1 LEGKVN
7 KARPSVLGSTY
18 FVLMAI
24 FLYLPIFILI
34 MFSFNDA
41 TILAFPLKGFT
52 LDWYRQLGNA
62 RELLIAARNSI
73 WVGVISS
80 FIAVFLGSLAAIAL
94 TKRHMPARNAFLGL
108 ASVPLVMP
116 SIVLGVAMLVFFRK
130 VLGLDLNMWLIA
142 AAHVLVSIPST
153 ILIVMARLADF
164 SYNLEEAAMD
174 LGANYWTTLIRVT
187 LPISLP
193 ALVAA
198 FLTAFTTSFD
208 EYAMTTLIT
217 GTDTTLPV
225 YLYSLLRFPRR
236 LPVAVAMGSIIM
248 IVSAILVV
256 VAEWLRRLGTTHTPK
271 EEKL

>member
-1 LEGKVN
+1 VN
-7 KARPSVLGSTY
+7 KARPSILGSTY

-80 FIAVFLGSLAAIAL
+80 IIAVFLGSLAAIAL

-256 VAEWLRRLGTTHTPK
+256 VAEWLRRLETTHTPK
-271 EEKL
+271 EDKL

>member
-1 LEGKVN
+1 MN
-7 KARPSVLGSTY
+7 KPRTSVFGSVY
-18 FVLMAI
+18 FVLMAV
-24 FLYLPIFILI
+24 FLYLPIVILI
-34 MFSFNDA
+34 IFSFNDSMV
-41 TILAFPLKGFT
+41 LAFPLKGFT
-52 LDWYRQLGNA
+52 FEWYRQLGNA
-62 RELLIAARNSI
+62 HELLISARNSV
-73 WVGVISS
+73 WVGVLSS
-80 FIAVFLGSLAAIAL
+80 LIAVIIGAIAAIAL
-94 TKRHMPARNAFLGL
+94 TKRHMPARNVFLSL

-130 VLGLDLNMWLIA
+130 VLGIELNMWLIA
-142 AAHVLVSIPST
+142 AAHVLISIPST

-174 LGANYWTTLIRVT
+174 LGANYWLTLIKVT
-187 LPISLP
+187 IPISLP

-248 IVSAILVV
+248 VVSAILVV
-256 VAEWLRRLGTTHTPK
+256 LAEWLRLLGTNRTPK
-271 EEKL
+271 ED

>member
-1 LEGKVN
+1 MN

>member
-1 LEGKVN
+1 MN

-271 EEKL
+271 EDKL

>member
-1 LEGKVN
+1 MN
-7 KARPSVLGSTY
+7 KPRTSVFGSVY
-18 FVLMAI
+18 FVLMAV
-24 FLYLPIFILI
+24 FLYLPIMILI
-34 MFSFNDA
+34 IFSFNDSMV
-41 TILAFPLKGFT
+41 LAFPLKGFT
-52 LDWYRQLGNA
+52 LEWYRQLGNA
-62 RELLIAARNSI
+62 HELLISARNSV
-73 WVGVISS
+73 WVGVLSS
-80 FIAVFLGSLAAIAL
+80 LVAVVIGAIAAIAL
-94 TKRHMPARNAFLGL
+94 TKRHMPARNVFLSL

-116 SIVLGVAMLVFFRK
+116 SIVLGVAMLVFFRR
-130 VLGLDLNMWLIA
+130 VLGMELNMWLIA
-142 AAHVLVSIPST
+142 AAHVLISIPST

-174 LGANYWTTLIRVT
+174 LGANYWLTLIKVT
-187 LPISLP
+187 IPISLP

-248 IVSAILVV
+248 VISAILVV
-256 VAEWLRRLGTTHTPK
+256 LAEWLRRLGTNRIPK
-271 EEKL
+271 ED

>member
-1 LEGKVN
+1 MN

-94 TKRHMPARNAFLGL
+94 TKRHMPAR
-108 ASVPLVMP
+108 
-116 SIVLGVAMLVFFRK
+116 
-130 VLGLDLNMWLIA
+130 
-142 AAHVLVSIPST
+142 T
-153 ILIVMARLADF
+153 
-164 SYNLEEAAMD
+164 
-174 LGANYWTTLIRVT
+174 
-187 LPISLP
+187 
-193 ALVAA
+193 
-198 FLTAFTTSFD
+198 
-208 EYAMTTLIT
+208 
-217 GTDTTLPV
+217 
-225 YLYSLLRFPRR
+225 
-236 LPVAVAMGSIIM
+236 
-248 IVSAILVV
+248 AIL
-256 VAEWLRRLGTTHTPK
+256 G
-271 EEKL
+271 

>member
-1 LEGKVN
+1 LEEKVN
-7 KARPSVLGSTY
+7 KPQTSIFGSVY

-34 MFSFNDA
+34 LFSFNDS
-41 TILAFPLKGFT
+41 TVLAFPLKGFT

-62 RELLIAARNSI
+62 RELLISARNSV
-73 WVGVISS
+73 WVGVLSS
-80 FIAVFLGSLAAIAL
+80 ILAVALGSLAAIAM
-94 TKRHMPARNAFLGL
+94 TKHHMPARNLFLSL

-130 VLGLDLNMWLIA
+130 VLGLELNMWLIA
-142 AAHVLVSIPST
+142 AAHVLISIPST

-164 SYNLEEAAMD
+164 SANLEEAAMD
-174 LGANYWTTLIRVT
+174 LGANYWVTLIKVT
-187 LPISLP
+187 LPISFP

-248 IVSAILVV
+248 IVSALLVV
-256 VAEWLRRLGTTHTPK
+256 LAEWLRRWGTTRTPK
-271 EEKL
+271 EERL

>member
-1 LEGKVN
+1 MI
-7 KARPSVLGSTY
+7 RPKTSIPGTVY
-18 FVLMAI
+18 FVLMVI
-24 FLYLPIFILI
+24 FLYLPILILI
-34 MFSFNDA
+34 VFSFNDSV
-41 TILAFPLKGFT
+41 ILAFPLKGFT
-52 LDWYRQLGNA
+52 LEWYRQLGSA
-62 RELLIAARNSI
+62 RELLLSARNSI
-73 WVGVISS
+73 LVGVTSS
-80 FIAVFLGSLAAIAL
+80 IVAVIIGSWAAIAM
-94 TKRHMPARNAFLGL
+94 TKKHMPARNLFLSL

-116 SIVLGVAMLVFFRK
+116 SIVLGVAMLILFRK
-130 VLGLDLNMWLIA
+130 VLGVDLNLWLIA
-142 AAHVLVSIPST
+142 AAHVLISIPST
-153 ILIVMARLADF
+153 ILIVMSRLADF

-174 LGANYWTTLIRVT
+174 LGANYWMTLVKVT

-248 IVSAILVV
+248 VVSAILVV
-256 VAEWLRRLGTTHTPK
+256 SAEWLRRLGTARTPK
-271 EEKL
+271 EERL

>member
-1 LEGKVN
+1 MN
-7 KARPSVLGSTY
+7 KSQPSIFGSIY

-24 FLYLPIFILI
+24 FLYLPILILI
-34 MFSFNDA
+34 IFSFNDS
-41 TILAFPLKGFT
+41 TVLAFPLKGFT

-62 RELLIAARNSI
+62 HELMVSAKNSV
-73 WVGVISS
+73 WVGVLSS
-80 FIAVFLGSLAAIAL
+80 VVAVIIGTLAAIAM
-94 TKRHMPARNAFLGL
+94 TKKHMPARNLFLSL

-116 SIVLGVAMLVFFRK
+116 SIVLGVAMLVLFRK
-130 VLGLDLNMWLIA
+130 VLGVELNMWLIT
-142 AAHVLVSIPST
+142 AAHVLISIPST

-174 LGANYWTTLIRVT
+174 LGANYWVTLVKVT

-248 IVSAILVV
+248 VVSAILVV
-256 VAEWLRRLGTTHTPK
+256 LAEWLRRVGTNRTPK
-271 EEKL
+271 EERV

>member
-1 LEGKVN
+1 MN
-7 KARPSVLGSTY
+7 KARPSILGSTY

-80 FIAVFLGSLAAIAL
+80 IIAVFLGSLAAIAL

-256 VAEWLRRLGTTHTPK
+256 VAEWLRRLETTHTPK
-271 EEKL
+271 EDKL

>member
-1 LEGKVN
+1 
-7 KARPSVLGSTY
+7 
-18 FVLMAI
+18 
-24 FLYLPIFILI
+24 
-34 MFSFNDA
+34 
-41 TILAFPLKGFT
+41 
-52 LDWYRQLGNA
+52 
-62 RELLIAARNSI
+62 
-73 WVGVISS
+73 
-80 FIAVFLGSLAAIAL
+80 
-94 TKRHMPARNAFLGL
+94 
-108 ASVPLVMP
+108 
-116 SIVLGVAMLVFFRK
+116 
-130 VLGLDLNMWLIA
+130 
-142 AAHVLVSIPST
+142 
-153 ILIVMARLADF
+153 MARLADF

-271 EEKL
+271 EDKL

>member
-1 LEGKVN
+1 MN
-7 KARPSVLGSTY
+7 KARPSILGSTY

-256 VAEWLRRLGTTHTPK
+256 VAEWLRRLETTHTPK
-271 EEKL
+271 EDKL

>member
-1 LEGKVN
+1 MN
-7 KARPSVLGSTY
+7 NPRTSVFGSVY
-18 FVLMAI
+18 FVLMAV
-24 FLYLPIFILI
+24 FLYLPIVILI
-34 MFSFNDA
+34 IFSFNDSMV
-41 TILAFPLKGFT
+41 LAFPLKGFT
-52 LDWYRQLGNA
+52 FDWYRQLGNA
-62 RELLIAARNSI
+62 HELLISARNSV

-80 FIAVFLGSLAAIAL
+80 LIAVVIGSIAAIAL
-94 TKRHMPARNAFLGL
+94 TKRHMPARNVFLSL

-116 SIVLGVAMLVFFRK
+116 SIVLGVAMLVFFRR
-130 VLGLDLNMWLIA
+130 VIGIELNMWLIA
-142 AAHVLVSIPST
+142 AAHVLISIPST

-174 LGANYWTTLIRVT
+174 LGANYWLTLIKVT
-187 LPISLP
+187 IPISLP

-236 LPVAVAMGSIIM
+236 LPVAIAMGSIIM
-248 IVSAILVV
+248 VVSAILVV
-256 VAEWLRRLGTTHTPK
+256 LAEWLRRLGTNRIPK
-271 EEKL
+271 EE

>member
-1 LEGKVN
+1 VN

-271 EEKL
+271 EDKL

>member
-1 LEGKVN
+1 MN
-7 KARPSVLGSTY
+7 KSQPSIVGSIY
-18 FVLMAI
+18 FVLTAI

-34 MFSFNDA
+34 IFSFNDS
-41 TILAFPLKGFT
+41 TVLAFPLKGFT

-62 RELLIAARNSI
+62 HELMVSAKNSV
-73 WVGVISS
+73 WVGVLSS
-80 FIAVFLGSLAAIAL
+80 VVAVIIGTLAAIAM
-94 TKRHMPARNAFLGL
+94 TKKHMPARNLFLSL

-116 SIVLGVAMLVFFRK
+116 SIVLGVAMLVLFRK
-130 VLGLDLNMWLIA
+130 VLGVELNMWLIT
-142 AAHVLVSIPST
+142 AAHVLISIPST

-174 LGANYWTTLIRVT
+174 LGANYWVTLAKVT

-248 IVSAILVV
+248 VVSAILVV
-256 VAEWLRRLGTTHTPK
+256 LAEWLRRVGTNRTPK
-271 EEKL
+271 EERV

>member
-1 LEGKVN
+1 VINRK
-7 KARPSVLGSTY
+7 PSVFGSLY

-34 MFSFNDA
+34 VFSFNDSA
-41 TILAFPLKGFT
+41 VLAFPLKGFT
-52 LDWYRQLGNA
+52 FDWYRQLGNA
-62 RELLIAARNSI
+62 RELLISAKNSI
-73 WVGVISS
+73 WVGALSS
-80 FIAVFLGSLAAIAL
+80 LVAVLIGTTAAIAM
-94 TKRHMPARNAFLGL
+94 TKRHMPARNLFLSM
-108 ASVPLVMP
+108 ASIPLVMP
-116 SIVLGVAMLVFFRK
+116 SVVLGVAMLVFFRR

-142 AAHVLVSIPST
+142 AAHVLISIPST
-153 ILIVMARLADF
+153 ILIVMSRLADF

-174 LGANYWTTLIRVT
+174 LGANYWMTLIKVT

-248 IVSAILVV
+248 IVSAILVLA
-256 VAEWLRRLGTTHTPK
+256 AEWLRRLGTARTPK
-271 EEKL
+271 EERV

>member
-1 LEGKVN
+1 MN
-7 KARPSVLGSTY
+7 KARPSILGSTY

-271 EEKL
+271 EDKL

>member
-1 LEGKVN
+1 LEEKVN
-7 KARPSVLGSTY
+7 KPQTSIFCSVY

-34 MFSFNDA
+34 LFSFNDS
-41 TILAFPLKGFT
+41 TVLAFPLKGFT

-62 RELLIAARNSI
+62 RELLISARNSV
-73 WVGVISS
+73 WVGVLSS
-80 FIAVFLGSLAAIAL
+80 ILAVALGSLAAIAM
-94 TKRHMPARNAFLGL
+94 TKHHMPARNLFLSL

-142 AAHVLVSIPST
+142 AAHVLISIPST

-164 SYNLEEAAMD
+164 SANLEEAAMD
-174 LGANYWTTLIRVT
+174 LGANYWVTLIKVT
-187 LPISLP
+187 LPISFP

-248 IVSAILVV
+248 IVSALLVV
-256 VAEWLRRLGTTHTPK
+256 LAEWLRRWGTARTPK
-271 EEKL
+271 EERV

>member
-1 LEGKVN
+1 MN
-7 KARPSVLGSTY
+7 KPRTSVFGSVY

-24 FLYLPIFILI
+24 FLYLPIMILI
-34 MFSFNDA
+34 IFSFNDSLV
-41 TILAFPLKGFT
+41 LAFPLKGFT
-52 LDWYRQLGNA
+52 FEWYRQLGNA
-62 RELLIAARNSI
+62 HELLISARNSV
-73 WVGVISS
+73 WVGVLSS
-80 FIAVFLGSLAAIAL
+80 LVAVVIGAIAAIAL
-94 TKRHMPARNAFLGL
+94 TKRHMPARNVFLSL

-116 SIVLGVAMLVFFRK
+116 SIVLGVAMLVFFRR
-130 VLGLDLNMWLIA
+130 VLGMELNMWLIA
-142 AAHVLVSIPST
+142 AAHVLISIPST

-174 LGANYWTTLIRVT
+174 LGANYWLTLIKVT
-187 LPISLP
+187 IPISLP

-248 IVSAILVV
+248 VVSAILVV
-256 VAEWLRRLGTTHTPK
+256 LAEWLRRLGTNRTPK
-271 EEKL
+271 ED

>member
-1 LEGKVN
+1 MN
-7 KARPSVLGSTY
+7 KARPSFFGSTY

-34 MFSFNDA
+34 IFSFNNS
-41 TILAFPLKGFT
+41 TILAFPFKGFT

-62 RELLIAARNSI
+62 RELLISARNSV
-73 WVGVISS
+73 WVGLLSS
-80 FIAVFLGSLAAIAL
+80 TLAVALGAMAAIAL

-130 VLGLDLNMWLIA
+130 VLGLELNMWLIA

-174 LGANYWTTLIRVT
+174 LGANYWETLIKVT

-256 VAEWLRRLGTTHTPK
+256 VAEWLRRWGTTHTHK
-271 EEKL
+271 EDKL

>member
-1 LEGKVN
+1 MIN
-7 KARPSVLGSTY
+7 RRPSVFGSLY

-34 MFSFNDA
+34 VFSFNDSA
-41 TILAFPLKGFT
+41 VLAFPLKGFT
-52 LDWYRQLGNA
+52 FDWYRQLGNA
-62 RELLIAARNSI
+62 RELLISAKNSI
-73 WVGVISS
+73 WVGALSS
-80 FIAVFLGSLAAIAL
+80 LVAVLIGTTAAIAM
-94 TKRHMPARNAFLGL
+94 TKRHMPARNLFLSM
-108 ASVPLVMP
+108 ASIPLVMP
-116 SIVLGVAMLVFFRK
+116 SVVLGVAMLVFFRR

-142 AAHVLVSIPST
+142 AAHVLISIPST
-153 ILIVMARLADF
+153 ILIVMSRLADF

-174 LGANYWTTLIRVT
+174 LGANYWMTLIKVT

-248 IVSAILVV
+248 IVSAILVLA
-256 VAEWLRRLGTTHTPK
+256 AEWLRRLGTARTPK
-271 EEKL
+271 EERV

>member
-1 LEGKVN
+1 MIDQKRSIPGTV
-7 KARPSVLGSTY
+7 Y
-18 FVLMAI
+18 FIVMII
-24 FLYLPIFILI
+24 FLYLPVVVL
-34 MFSFNDA
+34 MVFSFNDSI
-41 TILAFPLKGFT
+41 ILAFPFKGFT
-52 LDWYRQLGNA
+52 LEWYKQLLGA
-62 RELLIAARNSI
+62 RELLLAGRNSI
-73 WVGVISS
+73 IVGVSS
-80 FIAVFLGSLAAIAL
+80 SLFATLIGALAAVAV
-94 TKRHMPARNAFLGL
+94 TRHHMPARNFFLGV

-116 SIVLGVAMLVFFRK
+116 SIVLGVAMLVLFRR
-130 VLGLDLNMWLIA
+130 VFDLQLNLWLIT
-142 AAHVLVSIPST
+142 AAHVLISIPST

-164 SYNLEEAAMD
+164 SHNLEEAAMD
-174 LGANYWTTLIRVT
+174 LGANYWLTLLKVT

-248 IVSAILVV
+248 VVSATLVI
-256 VAEWLRRLGTTHTPK
+256 AA
-271 EEKL
+271 EKLRSIGTNRAQKENKI

>member
-1 LEGKVN
+1 MN
-7 KARPSVLGSTY
+7 KPRTSVFGSVY
-18 FVLMAI
+18 FVLMAV
-24 FLYLPIFILI
+24 FLYLPIMILI
-34 MFSFNDA
+34 IFSFNDSMV
-41 TILAFPLKGFT
+41 LAFPLKGFT
-52 LDWYRQLGNA
+52 LEWYRQLGNA
-62 RELLIAARNSI
+62 HELLISARNSV
-73 WVGVISS
+73 WVGVLSS
-80 FIAVFLGSLAAIAL
+80 LVAVVIGAIAAIAL
-94 TKRHMPARNAFLGL
+94 TKRHMPARNVFLSL

-116 SIVLGVAMLVFFRK
+116 SIVLGVAMLVFFRR
-130 VLGLDLNMWLIA
+130 VLGIELNMWLIA
-142 AAHVLVSIPST
+142 AAHVLISIPST

-174 LGANYWTTLIRVT
+174 LGANYWLTLIKVT
-187 LPISLP
+187 IPISLP

-248 IVSAILVV
+248 VISAILVV
-256 VAEWLRRLGTTHTPK
+256 LAEWLRRLGTNRIPK
-271 EEKL
+271 ED